1 MYGMDRRVRDAAVAR
16 PEGPAP
22 IMITTGSG
30 SDITAAA
37 AAAAGGVGGSLVAVV
52 FGSGCYVVLRIEG
65 WKCERGTS
73 TRRMLK

>member
-37 AAAAGGVGGSLVAVV
+37 AGGGAGGGGFWFWLLCTAMKDGNVREVQAL
-52 FGSGCYVVLRIEG
+52 GGC
-65 WKCERGTS
+65 
-73 TRRMLK
+73 